1 MTPFCTYAQLLMF
14 LLLLLLLLLFLCVL
28 LLHPQD
34 RVSAAYEAG

>member
-14 LLLLLLLLLFLCVL
+14 LLLLLLLFLCVL